1 MLKTKSIATT
11 AVRVMSGSCSF
22 LGDDDV
28 EQSAEVVVS
37 GVVKGTVDGQVFGEA
52 WGHGTRGGSHVE
64 TCATEG

>member
-1 MLKTKSIATT
+1 
-11 AVRVMSGSCSF
+11 MSGSCSF

-37 GVVKGTVDGQVFGEA
+37 GVVKGTVDSQVFGEA